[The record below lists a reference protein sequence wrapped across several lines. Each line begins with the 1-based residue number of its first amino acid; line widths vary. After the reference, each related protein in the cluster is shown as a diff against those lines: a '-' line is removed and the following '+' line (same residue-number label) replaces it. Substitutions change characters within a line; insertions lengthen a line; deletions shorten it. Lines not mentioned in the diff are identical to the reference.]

1 METIGAHEA
10 AADLLFDV
18 EMTGEQF
25 NLLTRW
31 NRADQC
37 AYSARRQAVEAL
49 FEYLFVADRFERI
62 VDAAV
67 TELLDLLDRIDFGGV
82 YRVCRA
88 ETPRRIEFAVEHV
101 DRDYLAPRRCAHPG

>member
-1 METIGAHEA
+1 MPPLAVEVEISRHINMETIGAHEA

-25 NLLTRW
+25 TLLTRW

-37 AYSARRQAVEAL
+37 AYSARPQAVEAL
-49 FEYLFVADRFERI
+49 FEYLFVAARVERT

-67 TELLDLLDRIDFGGV
+67 AQSHDFLDRTDF
-82 YRVCRA
+82 RA
-88 ETPRRIEFAVEHV
+88 LT
-101 DRDYLAPRRCAHPG
+101 LST